1 MQIVLLILVCA
12 LASGES
18 ATSEGGQPVDVGAP
32 GLAGTH
38 PAMGPGSW
46 LAGRPVPAP
55 SADSTLTVARLQY
68 EGGGDWYANPSS
80 LANLLER
87 IASDTGLPM
96 AAREATITLR
106 DPALRDFPFL
116 YMTGHGNV
124 SFSPEEAAALRDYL
138 LGGGFLHV
146 DDNYGLDES
155 FRREIA
161 LVFPRRELVEIPPDH
176 PVFSAFHAFP
186 EGLPKVHEHDGQP
199 PQAFG
204 LFERGRLMLFYS
216 YESDLGDG
224 WEDPE
229 VHDDPA
235 ETREQ
240 ALRMGVNLFVY
251 AITRGAS

>member
-1 MQIVLLILVCA
+1 MRKLIVVLTLAVA
-12 LASGES
+12 LGAW
-18 ATSEGGQPVDVGAP
+18 APVDA
-32 GLAGTH
+32 
-38 PAMGPGSW
+38 
-46 LAGRPVPAP
+46 
-55 SADSTLTVARLQY
+55 TLTIARLRY

-96 AAREATITLR
+96 ADRETTITLR
-106 DPALRDFPFL
+106 DPALPDHPYL

-124 SFSPEEAAALRDYL
+124 SFSPEERVALREHL

-161 LVFPRRELVEIPPDH
+161 LVFPNRELVELPSDH
-176 PVFSAFHAFP
+176 PVFHTFHEFP
-186 EGLPKVHEHDGQP
+186 EGLPKIHEHDGGA

-224 WEDPE
+224 WEDPG
-229 VHDDPA
+229 VHDDPP

-251 AITRGAS
+251 AITSGPRGSGGAS